1 MNTIKIT
8 DFNQLT
14 SYSEKLPTD
23 LQWFDENTFE
33 FADNIP
39 GIKLHIKGERFDS
52 TMSTTLMR
60 SILKL
65 QEGVYRQYSIYKYGE
80 IRRLSNEERA
90 MLELYVKVDEGS
102 SWIEIDLKPIIET
115 IAEKIETMTPNQ
127 TLAGIAIVSVASII
141 CIGTKKILDYKQKI
155 KELETQSKTMT
166 EIQKT
171 TAQAQIESIKA
182 TADFY
187 KEIAKQTGTSEIEI
201 NNEKLDISAIKKI
214 TSSPREKKENSQ
226 AVISSSFKITDIHI
240 HDRYEDS
247 AKDISLD
254 IISKDGI
261 VYKDVSILEGIIDKD
276 DYQMLKDST
285 DKKFMNMK
293 IVVTKHGDEI
303 IGAFL
308 NSVEI
313 E

>member
-14 SYSEKLPTD
+14 VYSEKLPTD
-23 LQWFDENTFE
+23 LEWFEENTFE

-80 IRRLSNEERA
+80 IRRLSPEEYA
-90 MLELYVKVDEGS
+90 MLEIYAKVDPGS
-102 SWIEIDLKPIIET
+102 SWIELIPQPIINAV
-115 IAEKIETMTPNQ
+115 AEKVGNMTSGQ
-127 TLAGIAIVSVASII
+127 ILIGVASVAIASTI
-141 CIGTKKILDYKQKI
+141 CVVTSKVLDHKKKI
-155 KELETQSKTMT
+155 KELEVQKETLTGL
-166 EIQKT
+166 QKT
-171 TAQAQIESIKA
+171 TIEAQIEMVKA
-182 TADFY
+182 QTQFY

-201 NNEKLDISAIKKI
+201 NNEKIDAAAIKQI
-214 TSSPREKKENSQ
+214 TTSPREKKENSQ
-226 AVISSSFKITDIHI
+226 EVVSNSFKVTDIHI

-261 VYKDVSILEGIIDKD
+261 VYKDVSILEGLIDKD

-285 DKKFMNMK
+285 NKKFMNMK
-293 IVVTKHGDEI
+293 IVITKHGDEI

-308 NSVEI
+308 NSVE
-313 E
+313 EE

>member
-14 SYSEKLPTD
+14 TYSEKLPTD
-23 LQWFDENTFE
+23 LEWFEENTFE

-80 IRRLSNEERA
+80 IRRLSPEERA

-102 SWIEIDLKPIIET
+102 SWLEIDLKPIIET
-115 IAEKIETMTPNQ
+115 IAEKIKKMNTKQ
-127 TLAGIAIVSVASII
+127 FLAGVAIVSIAATI
-141 CIGTKKILDYKQKI
+141 CVVSDKAFDHKRKI
-155 KELETQSKTMT
+155 KELEIQSEALT
-166 EIQKT
+166 EIQRA

-182 TADFY
+182 TTEFY

-201 NNEKLDISAIKKI
+201 NNEKIDAAAIKQI
-214 TSSPREKKENSQ
+214 TTSPREKKENSQ
-226 AVISSSFKITDIHI
+226 ELVSNSFKVTDIHI

-261 VYKDVSILEGIIDKD
+261 VYKDVSILEGLIDKD

-285 DKKFMNMK
+285 NKKFMNMK
-293 IVVTKHGDEI
+293 IVITKHGNEI

-308 NSVEI
+308 NSVE
-313 E
+313 EE

>member
-14 SYSEKLPTD
+14 AYSEKLPTD
-23 LQWFDENTFE
+23 LEWFEENTFE

-80 IRRLSNEERA
+80 IRRLAPEEYA
-90 MLELYVKVDEGS
+90 MLEIYARVDSGS
-102 SWIEIDLKPIIET
+102 SWIELIPQPIINAV
-115 IAEKIETMTPNQ
+115 AEKVGNMTSGQ
-127 TLAGIAIVSVASII
+127 ILIGVASVAIASTI
-141 CIGTKKILDYKQKI
+141 CVVTSKVLDHKKRI
-155 KELETQSKTMT
+155 KELEIQKETLTGL
-166 EIQKT
+166 QKT
-171 TAQAQIESIKA
+171 TVEAQIEMVKA
-182 TADFY
+182 QTQFY

-201 NNEKLDISAIKKI
+201 NNEKVDTAAIKQI
-214 TSSPREKKENSQ
+214 TTSPREKKENSQ
-226 AVISSSFKITDIHI
+226 EVVSNSFKVTDIHI

-261 VYKDVSILEGIIDKD
+261 VYKDVNILEGLIDKD

-285 DKKFMNMK
+285 NKKFMNMK

-308 NSVEI
+308 NSVE
-313 E
+313 EE

>member
-14 SYSEKLPTD
+14 AYSEKLPTD
-23 LQWFDENTFE
+23 LEWFEENTFE

-80 IRRLSNEERA
+80 IRRLSPEEYA
-90 MLELYVKVDEGS
+90 MLEIYVRVDPGS
-102 SWIEIDLKPIIET
+102 SWIELIPQPIINAV
-115 IAEKIETMTPNQ
+115 AEKVGNMTSGQ
-127 TLAGIAIVSVASII
+127 ILIGVASVAIASTI
-141 CIGTKKILDYKQKI
+141 CVVTSKVLEYKKKI
-155 KELETQSKTMT
+155 KELEVQKETLTGL
-166 EIQKT
+166 QKT
-171 TAQAQIESIKA
+171 TVEAQIEMVKA
-182 TADFY
+182 QTQFY

-201 NNEKLDISAIKKI
+201 NNEKIDTAAIKQI
-214 TSSPREKKENSQ
+214 TTSPREKKENSQ
-226 AVISSSFKITDIHI
+226 EVVSNSFKVTDIHI

-261 VYKDVSILEGIIDKD
+261 VYKDVSILEGLIDKD

-285 DKKFMNMK
+285 NKKFMNMK
-293 IVVTKHGDEI
+293 IVITKHGDEI

-308 NSVEI
+308 NSVE
-313 E
+313 EE

>member
-14 SYSEKLPTD
+14 AYSEKLPTD
-23 LQWFDENTFE
+23 LEWFEENTFE

-80 IRRLSNEERA
+80 IRRLSPEERA

-102 SWIEIDLKPIIET
+102 SWLEIDLRPIIET

-182 TADFY
+182 TTEFY

-201 NNEKLDISAIKKI
+201 NNEKIDAAAIKQI
-214 TSSPREKKENSQ
+214 TTSPREKKENSQ
-226 AVISSSFKITDIHI
+226 ELVSNSFKVTDIHI

-261 VYKDVSILEGIIDKD
+261 VYKDVSILEGLIDKD

-285 DKKFMNMK
+285 NKKFMNMK
-293 IVVTKHGDEI
+293 IVITKHGDEI

-308 NSVEI
+308 NSI
-313 E
+313 EEE

>member
-14 SYSEKLPTD
+14 AYSEKLPTD
-23 LQWFDENTFE
+23 LEWFEENTFE

-80 IRRLSNEERA
+80 IRRLSPEEYA
-90 MLELYVKVDEGS
+90 MLEIYVRVDPGS
-102 SWIEIDLKPIIET
+102 SWIELIPQPIINAV
-115 IAEKIETMTPNQ
+115 AEKVGNMTSGQ
-127 TLAGIAIVSVASII
+127 ILIGVASVAIASTI
-141 CIGTKKILDYKQKI
+141 CVVTSKVLEYKRKI
-155 KELETQSKTMT
+155 KELEVQKETLTGL
-166 EIQKT
+166 QKT
-171 TAQAQIESIKA
+171 TVEAQIEMVKA
-182 TADFY
+182 QTQFY

-201 NNEKLDISAIKKI
+201 NNEKIDAAAIKQI
-214 TSSPREKKENSQ
+214 TTSPREKKENSQ
-226 AVISSSFKITDIHI
+226 ELVSNSFKVTDIHI

-261 VYKDVSILEGIIDKD
+261 VYKDVSILEGLIDKD

-285 DKKFMNMK
+285 NKKFMNMK
-293 IVVTKHGDEI
+293 IVITKHGDEI

-308 NSVEI
+308 NSI
-313 E
+313 EEE

>member
-14 SYSEKLPTD
+14 AYSEKLPTD
-23 LQWFDENTFE
+23 LEWFEENTFE

-80 IRRLSNEERA
+80 IRRLSPEEYA
-90 MLELYVKVDEGS
+90 MLEIYVRVDPGS
-102 SWIEIDLKPIIET
+102 SWIELIPQPIINAV
-115 IAEKIETMTPNQ
+115 AEKVGNMTSGQ
-127 TLAGIAIVSVASII
+127 ILIGVASVAIASTI
-141 CIGTKKILDYKQKI
+141 CVVTSKVLEYKKKI
-155 KELETQSKTMT
+155 KELEVQKETLTGL
-166 EIQKT
+166 QKT
-171 TAQAQIESIKA
+171 TVEAQIEMVKA
-182 TADFY
+182 QTQFY

-201 NNEKLDISAIKKI
+201 NNEKIDTAAIKQI
-214 TSSPREKKENSQ
+214 TTSPREKKENSQ
-226 AVISSSFKITDIHI
+226 EVVSNSFKVTDIHI

-261 VYKDVSILEGIIDKD
+261 VYKDVSILEGLIDKD

-285 DKKFMNMK
+285 NKKFMNMK

-308 NSVEI
+308 NSVE
-313 E
+313 EE